1 MAETRTMSRRTLLKG
16 ASVVPLAAGTALVSA
31 EAGAQ
36 SEESRRRVLVAF
48 FSRSGNTALVARKIA
63 MAREGG
69 LFEIRPAEAYPE
81 NYEQTVAQ
89 AERER
94 EAGYEPP
101 LAGTV
106 PDIADYAT
114 VFLGFPIWGMTAP
127 PVIRSFLSRHDLSG
141 RTIVPFIT
149 HGGYGVG
156 SSLDVVASHAPDA
169 RLVDGFSME
178 GEQERRVVD
187 RVEDWLGDLQPSE

>member
-1 MAETRTMSRRTLLKG
+1 MEKTRIMSRRTLLKS
-16 ASVVPLAAGTALVSA
+16 ASAVSLAAGMAFVSGQV
-31 EAGAQ
+31 GAQ
-36 SEESRRRVLVAF
+36 SGRPRRRILVAY

-63 MAREGG
+63 MAREGA

-94 EAGYEPP
+94 EAGFEPP
-101 LAGTV
+101 LAETV
-106 PDIADYAT
+106 PDIADYDT
-114 VFLGFPIWGMTAP
+114 VFLGFPIWGMTTP
-127 PVIRSFLSRHDLSG
+127 PVIRSFLSQHDFSG

-156 SSLDVVASHAPDA
+156 SSLDVVAGHAPEA
-169 RLVDGFSME
+169 SLVEGFSME
-178 GEQERRVVD
+178 GEQERRVVN
-187 RVEDWLGDLQPSE
+187 RVEDWLGDLQLAE

>member
-1 MAETRTMSRRTLLKG
+1 VEKTRIMSRRTLLKS
-16 ASVVPLAAGTALVSA
+16 ASAVPLAAGMASVSGQ
-31 EAGAQ
+31 AGAQ
-36 SEESRRRVLVAF
+36 SEGFRRRVLVAY

-63 MAREGG
+63 MGREGD

-81 NYEQTVAQ
+81 DYEETVAQ

-101 LAGTV
+101 LAEPV
-106 PDIADYAT
+106 PDIADYDT
-114 VFLGFPIWGMTAP
+114 VFFGFPIWGMTTP
-127 PVIRSFLSRHDLSG
+127 PVIRSFLSQHDLSG
-141 RTIVPFIT
+141 RTIVPFVT

-169 RLVDGFSME
+169 RIVEGLSME
-178 GEQERRVVD
+178 GEQERRVVKC
-187 RVEDWLGDLQPSE
+187 VEDWLGDLQLAE